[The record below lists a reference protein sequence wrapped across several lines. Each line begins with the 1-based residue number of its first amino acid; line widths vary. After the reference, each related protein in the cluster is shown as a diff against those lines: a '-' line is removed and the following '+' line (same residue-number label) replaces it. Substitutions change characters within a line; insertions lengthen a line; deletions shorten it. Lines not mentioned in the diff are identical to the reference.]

1 MLLSSKILN
10 GNEERN
16 IFNSQFD
23 DERKNTSLI
32 KICDVSSKENNKLY
46 PIVQN
51 DFTINICSCIMA
63 LKDGEIDEF
72 TQNTLRK
79 QINED
84 EKIEISISD
93 TDTRDGFKFQ
103 DIYEI
108 KKNIR
113 TSQIQLL
120 QWILYEYNMQKT
132 NVLQLDI
139 AEYFKA
145 KSIKRRKENVDRF
158 FEDLDILSCINF
170 TANINYK
177 GKNEIVFNKL
187 MEFNGYG
194 YAGADTVTTDFIT
207 NKKIEYIQIRL
218 SDWIERVNFKQFVY
232 MDEEFFKYSAKKDSI
247 TIMMSLKLSQL
258 VRSNNSRLKDGSYY
272 NCKIKTIIKY
282 LNISKN
288 DLHKQG
294 IKHYLNI
301 INNSLSSLKNE
312 GYEFMLT
319 VSEGKTLNELLE
331 TKIYYRNIYISRK
344 YNSIV
349 RKNNKKTIH

>member
-32 KICDVSSKENNKLY
+32 KICNDSSEEKNKLY

-51 DFTINICSCIMA
+51 DFTVNICSWMMA

-84 EKIEISISD
+84 EKIEISIN
-93 TDTRDGFKFQ
+93 DTRDGFKFK

-120 QWILYEYNMQKT
+120 QWILYEYNMHKT
-132 NVLQLDI
+132 NVLNIDI
-139 AEYFKA
+139 AEYFKG

-177 GKNEIVFNKL
+177 GKNEIAFNKL
-187 MEFNGYG
+187 MEFSGYG
-194 YAGADTVTTDFIT
+194 YARADTIATDFIA
-207 NKKIEYIQIRL
+207 NKKIEYVQIRL
-218 SDWIERVNFKQFVY
+218 SDWIERINFKQFVY
-232 MDEEFFKYSAKKDSI
+232 IDEEFFKYSAKKDSI

-258 VRSNNSRLKDGSYY
+258 ARSNNSRLKDGSYY
-272 NCKIKTIIKY
+272 NCKIKTIFKY
-282 LNISKN
+282 LNVSKN
-288 DLHKQG
+288 DVHRQG
-294 IKHYLNI
+294 IRHYLNI
-301 INNSLSSLKNE
+301 INNSLSSLKSE
-312 GYEFMLT
+312 GYEFMFT
-319 VSEGKTLNELLE
+319 VSEGKALNDVLE
-331 TKIYYRNIYISRK
+331 TKIYYRNIDISRK
-344 YNSIV
+344 YNSIM

>member
-32 KICDVSSKENNKLY
+32 KICDDSSEENNKLY
-46 PIVQN
+46 PIVQS
-51 DFTINICSCIMA
+51 DFTVNICSWIMA
-63 LKDGEIDEF
+63 LKAGKIDEF
-72 TQNTLRK
+72 TQNTLSK

-84 EKIEISISD
+84 EKMEISIN
-93 TDTRDGFKFQ
+93 DTRDGFKFN

-132 NVLQLDI
+132 NVLNLDI
-139 AEYFKA
+139 AEYFKG
-145 KSIKRRKENVDRF
+145 KYIKRRKENVDRF

-187 MEFNGYG
+187 MEFSGYG
-194 YAGADTVTTDFIT
+194 YAGADAIDTDFIA
-207 NKKIEYIQIRL
+207 NKKIEYVQIRL
-218 SDWIERVNFKQFVY
+218 FDWIERINFKQFVY
-232 MDEEFFKYSAKKDSI
+232 IDEEFFKYSAKKDSI

-272 NCKIKTIIKY
+272 NFKIKTILKY
-282 LNISKN
+282 LNVSKN
-288 DLHKQG
+288 DLHRQG
-294 IKHYLNI
+294 IRHYLII
-301 INNSLSSLKNE
+301 INNSLNLLKNE
-312 GYEFMLT
+312 GYEFGFT

-331 TKIYYRNIYISRK
+331 TKIHYRNIDISKK
-344 YNSIV
+344 YSSIV

>member
-32 KICDVSSKENNKLY
+32 KICDDSSKENNKLY

-51 DFTINICSCIMA
+51 DFTVNICSWVMA

-72 TQNTLRK
+72 THNTLRK

-84 EKIEISISD
+84 EKIEISID
-93 TDTRDGFKFQ
+93 NTRDDFKFK

-108 KKNIR
+108 RKNIR

-120 QWILYEYNMQKT
+120 QWILYEYNIQKT

-139 AEYFKA
+139 SKYFTA

-187 MEFNGYG
+187 MEFSGYG
-194 YAGADTVTTDFIT
+194 YARADTVTTNFIA
-207 NKKIEYIQIRL
+207 NKKIEYVQIRL

-232 MDEEFFKYSAKKDSI
+232 IDEEFFKYSAKKDSI

-258 VRSNNSRLKDGSYY
+258 VRSNNSKLKDGSYY
-272 NCKIKTIIKY
+272 NCKIKTILKY
-282 LNISKN
+282 LNVSKN

-301 INNSLSSLKNE
+301 INNSLNSLKNE
-312 GYEFMLT
+312 GYEFMFT
-319 VSEGKTLNELLE
+319 ISEDKPLNEILE
-331 TKIYYRNIYISRK
+331 TKIYYRNIEISRK
-344 YNSIV
+344 YNTII